1 MYTDPKE
8 LKRQRDREYYA
19 RNKDEIQKRRREASA
34 KKQASTALHNEEQN
48 LPHTPLSIT
57 QSNDGLL
64 MSQSN
69 AMAATPANIDVQAT
83 ETQTPVSMTL
93 GNDEALLHTHLIL
106 SLLPFKLL
114 SCMQILKKQGGRNRG
129 CIMHKIESQY

>member
-1 MYTDPKE
+1 MTHVHAVQPHDVTS
-8 LKRQRDREYYA
+8 
-19 RNKDEIQKRRREASA
+19 SA
-34 KKQASTALHNEEQN
+34 AFNGV
-48 LPHTPLSIT
+48 HTPTHDI
-57 QSNDGLL
+57 SNTHYLRDCQQLPPTDV
-64 MSQSN
+64 N
-69 AMAATPANIDVQAT
+69 IDMAATPANIDVQAP

-129 CIMHKIESQY
+129 CIMHKIEGQY

>member
-19 RNKDEIQKRRREASA
+19 RHKDEIQKRRREASA
-34 KKQASTALHNEEQN
+34 KKQASISLLNEEQN
-48 LPHTPLSIT
+48 LPHTPLSMT

-69 AMAATPANIDVQAT
+69 DMAATPANIDGQAN
-83 ETQTPVSMTL
+83 ETQTPVSMSL
-93 GNDEALLHTHLIL
+93 GNDDKLLHTSLIL
-106 SLLPFKLL
+106 YLLPVELL
-114 SCMQILKKQGGRNRG
+114 SCMQIL
-129 CIMHKIESQY
+129 